1 MAGRQR
7 ERGGEPGSHPVSAAR
22 APGESADGA
31 GMPPGFRRLL
41 RRRIVVA
48 VVAKLALLT
57 VLYLLFFSPSHRPR
71 IDDAK
76 VDRLLL
82 PTR

>member
-1 MAGRQR
+1 
-7 ERGGEPGSHPVSAAR
+7 
-22 APGESADGA
+22 
-31 GMPPGFRRLL
+31 MPPGFRRLL